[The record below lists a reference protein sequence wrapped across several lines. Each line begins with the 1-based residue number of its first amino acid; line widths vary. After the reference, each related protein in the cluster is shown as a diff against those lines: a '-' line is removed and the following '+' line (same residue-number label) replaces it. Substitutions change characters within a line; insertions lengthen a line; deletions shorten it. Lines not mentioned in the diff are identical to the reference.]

1 MGDRMVEFNKVS
13 KQYINR
19 KVRVEALKNISFVL
33 PDTGMYFIMGKSGSG
48 KTTLLNILSTL
59 DHFDSGEISVDYQNI
74 KNFSNKQMNAY
85 RCVKVGFVFQSY
97 NLIEELTVGE
107 NIQLVLDM
115 LPKDHESYDMDTLL
129 DELEIGEL
137 KNRRIGELSG
147 GQQQRVAIA
156 RALVKKPRMI
166 LCDEPTGS
174 LDSETGSTIFSVL
187 KKFSKTVL
195 VLSLIHI

>member
-74 KNFSNKQMNAY
+74 KNFSNKQMN
-85 RCVKVGFVFQSY
+85 
-97 NLIEELTVGE
+97 
-107 NIQLVLDM
+107 
-115 LPKDHESYDMDTLL
+115 
-129 DELEIGEL
+129 
-137 KNRRIGELSG
+137 
-147 GQQQRVAIA
+147 
-156 RALVKKPRMI
+156 
-166 LCDEPTGS
+166 
-174 LDSETGSTIFSVL
+174 
-187 KKFSKTVL
+187 
-195 VLSLIHI
+195 LSLIHI